1 MPSIL
6 RRGRRS
12 AVAAA
17 AALATVVS
25 GCAGG
30 VGSAADGQAGGSG
43 FTYGAG
49 QDDVDTLLADLDPVT
64 LSFQPGALSPDSP
77 AAINAT
83 EFKDYIEERSGGKV
97 TIDIVYGQAIAGHD
111 ELEDALNDGRVDLAY
126 LVGIY
131 FPEDFPTIDSY
142 SRLSGYASA
151 APLTGEAVT
160 AAMMTEAAWADDE
173 HLGLLES
180 KGLVPLSPLM
190 SSGDY
195 WMACGE
201 EGSSADDW
209 QGRQIRVASTAQ
221 TEIATSIGANPLSME
236 YGEAFEALQRGTV
249 DCTFVQGQVAGST
262 GLMEAAPHV
271 SHFAD
276 TRMIGATTAMNVA
289 GATFAQLPLAYQQII
304 FDAEVANFHGAL
316 RNTMD
321 SSHKA
326 VLDSADAGGSIT
338 SLDPEVEQSM
348 ADQQGELI
356 EDLIDSGRVPEDTH
370 ERMTALA
377 EKWTTI
383 VDEMGYQD
391 GGTLEDLPEWYEP
404 GDVDFRPLG
413 ERLME
418 ESALAHRPE

>member
-1 MPSIL
+1 MSQI
-6 RRGRRS
+6 RRQGRWG
-12 AVAAA
+12 AFAAA
-17 AALATVVS
+17 TALAAVVS
-25 GCAGG
+25 GCAGD
-30 VGSAADGQAGGSG
+30 VGSGAGGQARGEG
-43 FTYGAG
+43 FAYSAA
-49 QDDVDTLLADLDPVT
+49 QDEVDSLLAELEPVE

-97 TIDIVYGQAIAGHD
+97 TIDLVYGQAIAGHA

-160 AAMMTEAAWADDE
+160 AAMMTEVAWDDEE

-201 EGSSADDW
+201 EGSAAEDW

-289 GATFAQLPLAYQQII
+289 GSTFAQLPLAYQQII

-338 SLDPEVEQSM
+338 ALAPDVEQSM
-348 ADQQGELI
+348 AEQQDALI
-356 EDLIDSGRVPEDTH
+356 EDLIGTERVPADTH
-370 ERMTALA
+370 ERMTGLA
-377 EKWTTI
+377 DKWTAI
-383 VDEMGYQD
+383 VEEMGYED

-413 ERLME
+413 ERLMQ
-418 ESALAHRPE
+418 ESALDHRPE